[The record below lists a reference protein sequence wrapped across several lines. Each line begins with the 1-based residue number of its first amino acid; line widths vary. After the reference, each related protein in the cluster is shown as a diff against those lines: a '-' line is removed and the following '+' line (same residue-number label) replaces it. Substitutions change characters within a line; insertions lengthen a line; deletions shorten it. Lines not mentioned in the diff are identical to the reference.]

1 MRPNTWYRLL
11 AVLLAFA
18 LVAAACG
25 GDDDDPIAD
34 APAADDGGEPEEASD
49 DGSTVAPAG
58 LADVC
63 PNPFII
69 QSDWFPESEHGA
81 IYELIGDGYSVN
93 ADQKS
98 VRGPM
103 VLGGQDLG
111 IEVEVRAGGP
121 ALGGQ
126 SVSVIMATD
135 DDITLGYGSTDQLV
149 LRYETAPLKSVLAPL
164 ENNPQI
170 VMWDPESL
178 PGVETIA
185 DLGELGTTIQVF
197 SAGTWQLVLAGLG
210 VIDIDQVDPSYDG
223 SPARFIA
230 EGNIAQQGFASAEPY
245 EYENNIE
252 EYGRKVGFQL
262 LSDAGFEIY
271 SQTLAIRPDRQ
282 EELDACLQQVVPIIQ
297 QAAVNF
303 YASPDR
309 TNATIIDA
317 VEQYDTFWSYEP
329 GLAAYSVQAQLDLG
343 LAGNGPDSTIGNMDL
358 DRIQGVMDAIRLAG
372 LEFPEDLTPEDITTN
387 EYIDNSIGLPP
398 NTGGGSDTDEDAA
411 PAALADVCPNPFI
424 IQSDWFPES
433 EHGAIY
439 ELIGDGYSVNA
450 DQKSVRGPM
459 VLGGQDLGIEVEVR
473 AGGPAL
479 GGQSVSVIMATDDDI
494 TLGYGSTDQLVL
506 RYETAPLKSVL
517 APLENNPQIVM
528 WDPESLP
535 GVETIA
541 DLGELGTTI
550 QVFSAGT
557 WQLVLAGLG
566 VIDIDQV
573 DPSYDGSPARFIAEG
588 NIAQQGFASAE
599 PYEYENNIEEYGRK
613 VGFQLLSDA
622 GFEIYSQTLAIRPD
636 RQEELDACLQQVVPI
651 IQQAAV
657 NFYAS
662 PDRTNATIIDAV
674 EQYDTFWSYEPGLA
688 AYSVQAQL
696 DLGLA
701 GNGPDST
708 IGNMDLDR
716 IQGVMDAIRLAGLE
730 FPEDLTPEDITTN
743 EYIDESI
750 GFS

>member
-387 EYIDNSIGLPP
+387 EYID
-398 NTGGGSDTDEDAA
+398 
-411 PAALADVCPNPFI
+411 
-424 IQSDWFPES
+424 
-433 EHGAIY
+433 
-439 ELIGDGYSVNA
+439 
-450 DQKSVRGPM
+450 
-459 VLGGQDLGIEVEVR
+459 
-473 AGGPAL
+473 
-479 GGQSVSVIMATDDDI
+479 
-494 TLGYGSTDQLVL
+494 
-506 RYETAPLKSVL
+506 
-517 APLENNPQIVM
+517 
-528 WDPESLP
+528 
-535 GVETIA
+535 
-541 DLGELGTTI
+541 
-550 QVFSAGT
+550 
-557 WQLVLAGLG
+557 
-566 VIDIDQV
+566 
-573 DPSYDGSPARFIAEG
+573 
-588 NIAQQGFASAE
+588 
-599 PYEYENNIEEYGRK
+599 
-613 VGFQLLSDA
+613 
-622 GFEIYSQTLAIRPD
+622 
-636 RQEELDACLQQVVPI
+636 
-651 IQQAAV
+651 
-657 NFYAS
+657 
-662 PDRTNATIIDAV
+662 
-674 EQYDTFWSYEPGLA
+674 
-688 AYSVQAQL
+688 
-696 DLGLA
+696 
-701 GNGPDST
+701 
-708 IGNMDLDR
+708 
-716 IQGVMDAIRLAGLE
+716 
-730 FPEDLTPEDITTN
+730 
-743 EYIDESI
+743 ESI

>member
-309 TNATIIDA
+309 A
-317 VEQYDTFWSYEP
+317 
-329 GLAAYSVQAQLDLG
+329 
-343 LAGNGPDSTIGNMDL
+343 
-358 DRIQGVMDAIRLAG
+358 
-372 LEFPEDLTPEDITTN
+372 
-387 EYIDNSIGLPP
+387 
-398 NTGGGSDTDEDAA
+398 
-411 PAALADVCPNPFI
+411 
-424 IQSDWFPES
+424 
-433 EHGAIY
+433 
-439 ELIGDGYSVNA
+439 
-450 DQKSVRGPM
+450 
-459 VLGGQDLGIEVEVR
+459 
-473 AGGPAL
+473 
-479 GGQSVSVIMATDDDI
+479 
-494 TLGYGSTDQLVL
+494 
-506 RYETAPLKSVL
+506 
-517 APLENNPQIVM
+517 
-528 WDPESLP
+528 
-535 GVETIA
+535 
-541 DLGELGTTI
+541 
-550 QVFSAGT
+550 
-557 WQLVLAGLG
+557 
-566 VIDIDQV
+566 
-573 DPSYDGSPARFIAEG
+573 
-588 NIAQQGFASAE
+588 
-599 PYEYENNIEEYGRK
+599 
-613 VGFQLLSDA
+613 
-622 GFEIYSQTLAIRPD
+622 
-636 RQEELDACLQQVVPI
+636 
-651 IQQAAV
+651 
-657 NFYAS
+657 
-662 PDRTNATIIDAV
+662 NATIIDAV